1 MNTVND
7 DGLDRTAHVNETTR
21 ISDNA
26 DSNCARLR
34 SPISVIEGWA
44 SVRKRQILVIAFAGV
59 A

>member
-7 DGLDRTAHVNETTR
+7 DGLDRTAHVKETPR

-44 SVRKRQILVIAFAGV
+44 SVRKRQIRVTLFAGV

>member
-7 DGLDRTAHVNETTR
+7 DGLDRTAHVKETNR

-44 SVRKRQILVIAFAGV
+44 SVSKRQIRVILFTGV